1 MAATSLNYSLASSTA
16 SSFILATNSA
26 ITGYFAMPPNSN
38 STQATLSTAAPEA
51 TVPAPSAASRAI
63 RCHTVADIPA
73 EVAVV
78 VAVAVAA
85 KGITITAPTTPA
97 HCLPSHTVQYFT
109 FID

>member
-38 STQATLSTAAPEA
+38 STQATLSAAAPEA

-63 RCHTVADIPA
+63 RCHTGADIPA
-73 EVAVV
+73 GVAVV
-78 VAVAVAA
+78 VAAE
-85 KGITITAPTTPA
+85 GITITAPTTPA